1 MRFAIEAAT
10 STSDGLTWAAL
21 VPVYAAV
28 VAGAIAL
35 VTLFLQRSDKAK
47 ADKEAAQADQR
58 QRRRELALKIVESIA
73 KENESVSEERD
84 ENGKST
90 ARAQRRQGTMARRFA
105 IGLLKIE
112 RVGVQEDASSDNEP
126 RTLFT
131 EWKGSSVKGETF
143 FIPIY
148 TRVSL
153 GRDENNDIHLYDQ
166 TLDHDNNRVLS
177 RHQCGFVATQDDV
190 SLEDYYS
197 TNGTLVFSPDGE
209 ETLRMVKE
217 SGGAEEKR
225 VIRIKS
231 SQRRLKDG
239 DLILVGPFLLRFIKL
254 EPTW

>member
-1 MRFAIEAAT
+1 MRLVIEAAA
-10 STSDGLTWAAL
+10 STSAGLNWATLA
-21 VPVYAAV
+21 PVYAAV
-28 VAGAIAL
+28 VAGVFAAGVYL
-35 VTLFLQRSDKAK
+35 LQRWDKAK
-47 ADKEAAQADQR
+47 ADKEAAEADQR

-73 KENESVSEERD
+73 KENESISEERD

-112 RVGVQEDASSDNEP
+112 RVGVQIAANSDNKT
-126 RTLFT
+126 RTFT
-131 EWKGSSVKGETF
+131 ESKENSVKGKAF

-197 TNGTLVFSPDGE
+197 TNGTLVFSPDGK

-225 VIRIKS
+225 VVRIKN